1 MIGNS
6 HKTLARRSGD
16 REDRMKA
23 NTRLFG
29 EIDIADEKIITL
41 ESGMIGF
48 PELQKFTL
56 IYDEEKNDSLIRWFQ
71 SMDDPQVAFPVIEPS
86 RLFPSYSPTVDNSM
100 LEALGEMK
108 DESVYLLNTITVPK
122 DIEKMAVN
130 LKAPIIINTDTRKG
144 CQLIVEDDY
153 PVKRPIYRLL
163 KEKKEKAGE

>member
-1 MIGNS
+1 
-6 HKTLARRSGD
+6 
-16 REDRMKA
+16 MKA

-100 LEALGEMK
+100 LESLGEMK

-144 CQLIVEDDY
+144 CQLMGEDDY
-153 PVKRPIYRLL
+153 PVTRPIYRLL
-163 KEKKEKAGE
+163 YEKIEQAGE

>member
-1 MIGNS
+1 
-6 HKTLARRSGD
+6 
-16 REDRMKA
+16 MKA

-100 LEALGEMK
+100 LESLGEMK

>member
-1 MIGNS
+1 
-6 HKTLARRSGD
+6 
-16 REDRMKA
+16 MKA

-29 EIDIADEKIITL
+29 EIDIEEEKIITL

-56 IYDEEKNDSLIRWFQ
+56 IYDEEKEDSLIRWFQ

-86 RLFPSYSPTVDNSM
+86 RLFPSYTPTVDNSM
-100 LEALGEMK
+100 LASLGEMK

-130 LKAPIIINTDTRKG
+130 LKAPIVINIDTRKG

>member
-1 MIGNS
+1 MNEIYGC
-6 HKTLARRSGD
+6 TRVGD

-100 LEALGEMK
+100 LESLGEMK